1 MLTLATLETVTYGD
15 SFPIFDIDIDVID
28 LAVDAIYF
36 EVDAEIDAVGDVDFG
51 LGIDFGVGDV
61 NVGDAYG
68 YISHFVGD
76 DTDAVGVGGN
86 AVGVVVDAVDLHVN
100 VENGIGFALILA
112 LVFSIGDGGSVG
124 VGVADFPAVFF

>member
-1 MLTLATLETVTYGD
+1 MLTLATLETVTYED
-15 SFPIFDIDIDVID
+15 SFPIFDINIDVID

-68 YISHFVGD
+68 YIFPFVGV
-76 DTDAVGVGGN
+76 DTDAVDVGGD

>member
-1 MLTLATLETVTYGD
+1 MLTLATLETVTYGE

-51 LGIDFGVGDV
+51 LGIDFGVGD
-61 NVGDAYG
+61 AYG
-68 YISHFVGD
+68 YIFPFVGV
-76 DTDAVGVGGN
+76 DTDAVDVGGD

>member
-61 NVGDAYG
+61 NVGDVDVGALFL
-68 YISHFVGD
+68 SCFVLMCHFK
-76 DTDAVGVGGN
+76 N
-86 AVGVVVDAVDLHVN
+86 
-100 VENGIGFALILA
+100 
-112 LVFSIGDGGSVG
+112 
-124 VGVADFPAVFF
+124 